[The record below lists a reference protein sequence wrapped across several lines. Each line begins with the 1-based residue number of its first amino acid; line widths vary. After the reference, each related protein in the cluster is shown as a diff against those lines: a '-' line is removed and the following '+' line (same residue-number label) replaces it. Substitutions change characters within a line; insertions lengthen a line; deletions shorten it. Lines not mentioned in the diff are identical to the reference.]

1 MKKNYRA
8 KLQGEFD
15 IIQLTRNNYDEVV
28 AFLEGLDFVLTEF
41 SNRNQLYIEFVT
53 SDGKSYGVER
63 DNYMFVDP
71 NGEFHVM
78 SKANFEAAYEE
89 IQ

>member
-1 MKKNYRA
+1 M
-8 KLQGEFD
+8 
-15 IIQLTRNNYDEVV
+15 
-28 AFLEGLDFVLTEF
+28 LTEF